1 MAATAKEQRT
11 GEHIDALL
19 DELGRSV
26 GPSGRDLA
34 DELVRGIVEF
44 YGSGLARIVELLGD
58 PPDGADPLAL
68 LGGDELVGGLLI
80 LHDLH
85 PDDTLT
91 RVERALDEVR
101 PYLGSHAGDVEIA
114 GIGPEGDGGT
124 DGRTLRLRLRGSCD
138 GCPSS
143 AQTVRWT
150 IEEAVARRAPEIG
163 CVEVEGMAEEKP
175 RPELLQIMSRPP
187 DTPDMTPGT
196 GPGTRPDMTDATA
209 GAAVPSGGTTAGN
222 GNAPAAWYPLP
233 DPPAADGGTGVCEVA
248 GTALL
253 LVRLPGNLYAYR
265 DRCPVCAR
273 GLEGAVV
280 VDGGRLRCAVC
291 AAEYDI
297 RGAGQGER
305 GRLEPVPLL
314 EENGSVR
321 VALPG
326 TLLAA
331 GP

>member
-1 MAATAKEQRT
+1 MAATAKEQRA
-11 GEHIDALL
+11 GERVDALL

-34 DELVRGIVEF
+34 DELVRSIVEF
-44 YGSGLARIVELLGD
+44 YGSGLARVVELLGD
-58 PPDGADPLAL
+58 RPDGTDPLAL

-101 PYLGSHAGDVEIA
+101 PYLGSHAGDVDIA
-114 GIGPEGDGGT
+114 GIGPDGDGGT
-124 DGRTLRLRLRGSCD
+124 EGLTLRLRLRGSCD

-163 CVEVEGMAEEKP
+163 CVEVEGVAREKP
-175 RPELLQIMSRPP
+175 QPKLLQIMSRPP
-187 DTPDMTPGT
+187 D
-196 GPGTRPDMTDATA
+196 ATA
-209 GAAVPSGGTTAGN
+209 GAVPAGGTGTTAAHTAGTAT
-222 GNAPAAWYPLP
+222 GNAPAEWHPLP
-233 DPPAADGGTGVCEVA
+233 DPPTADGATGVREVA

-265 DRCPVCAR
+265 DRCPVCAG
-273 GLEGAVV
+273 GLGGAAL
-280 VDGGRLRCAVC
+280 VDGERLRCPEC
-291 AAEYDI
+291 AAEYEI
-297 RGAGQGER
+297 RGAGRGTR

-314 EENGSVR
+314 EENGCVR
-321 VALPG
+321 VALPVS
-326 TLLAA
+326 LLTAK
-331 GP
+331 P

>member
-1 MAATAKEQRT
+1 MAATAKEQRA
-11 GEHIDALL
+11 GEHIEALL

-34 DELVRGIVEF
+34 DELVRSIVEF

-58 PPDGADPLAL
+58 RPDGTDPLAL

-91 RVERALDEVR
+91 RVERALEEIR

-114 GIGPEGDGGT
+114 GIGPEADDGGT
-124 DGRTLRLRLRGSCD
+124 EGRTLRLRLRGSCD

-150 IEEAVARRAPEIG
+150 IEEAVARHAPEIG
-163 CVEVEGMAEEKP
+163 CVEVDGMAEEKP
-175 RPELLQIMSRPP
+175 QPKLLQIMSRPP
-187 DTPDMTPGT
+187 D
-196 GPGTRPDMTDATA
+196 ATA
-209 GAAVPSGGTTAGN
+209 GATTGAVPSGGTATGTTTSE
-222 GNAPAAWYPLP
+222 APAEWHPLP
-233 DPPAADGGTGVCEVA
+233 DPPAAEGGTRVCEVA

-265 DRCPVCAR
+265 DHCPVCAG
-273 GLEGAVV
+273 GLGGAAL
-280 VDGGRLRCAVC
+280 VDGERLRCPDC
-291 AAEYDI
+291 AEEYEI
-297 RGAGQGER
+297 RGAGRGAR

-321 VALPG
+321 IALPG
-326 TLLAA
+326 TLLTAK
-331 GP
+331 P

>member
-58 PPDGADPLAL
+58 PPDGTDPLAL

-114 GIGPEGDGGT
+114 GIGPEGDGGA
-124 DGRTLRLRLRGSCD
+124 DGRTLWLRLRGSCD

-163 CVEVEGMAEEKP
+163 CVEVEGVAEEKP
-175 RPELLQIMSRPP
+175 QPKLLQIMSRPP
-187 DTPDMTPGT
+187 DAAMTPDTQ
-196 GPGTRPDMTDATA
+196 PDMTDAARGA
-209 GAAVPSGGTTAGN
+209 GLPSGGTAA

-265 DRCPVCAR
+265 DRCPVCAG
-273 GLEGAVV
+273 GLAGAVV
-280 VDGGRLRCAVC
+280 VDGERLRCAVC

>member
-1 MAATAKEQRT
+1 MADTAATAKEQRAGEHEQRA

-34 DELVRGIVEF
+34 DELVRSIVEF
-44 YGSGLARIVELLGD
+44 YGAGLARAVELLRD
-58 PPDGADPLAL
+58 PPDGTAPLAL
-68 LGGDELVGGLLI
+68 LGADEIVGGLLI

-114 GIGPEGDGGT
+114 GIGPEGDDGT
-124 DGRTLRLRLRGSCD
+124 EGRTLRLRLRGSCD

-150 IEEAVARRAPEIG
+150 IEEAVARRAPEIAR
-163 CVEVEGMAEEKP
+163 VEVEGVTEERP
-175 RPELLQIMSRPP
+175 RTELLQIMSRPP
-187 DTPDMTPGT
+187 D
-196 GPGTRPDMTDATA
+196 ATA
-209 GAAVPSGGTTAGN
+209 GVGTGVGTGAVPSGGTAAGDARA
-222 GNAPAAWYPLP
+222 GWHPLP
-233 DPPAADGGTGVCEVA
+233 DPPSADGGTGVCEVA

-265 DRCPVCAR
+265 DRCPVCSG
-273 GLEGAVV
+273 GLGGAVV
-280 VDGGRLRCAVC
+280 DGERLRCAGC

-297 RGAGQGER
+297 RKAGQGER

-321 VALPG
+321 VALPAA
-326 TLLAA
+326 LLTA

>member
-58 PPDGADPLAL
+58 RPDGADPLAL

-124 DGRTLRLRLRGSCD
+124 DGRTLWLRLRGSCD

-163 CVEVEGMAEEKP
+163 CVEVEGVAEEKP
-175 RPELLQIMSRPP
+175 QPKLLQIMSRPP
-187 DTPDMTPGT
+187 DATDMTP
-196 GPGTRPDMTDATA
+196 DAA
-209 GAAVPSGGTTAGN
+209 KGADLPSGGTAA

-233 DPPAADGGTGVCEVA
+233 DPPAADGGTGVREVA

-265 DRCPVCAR
+265 DRCPVCGG
-273 GLEGAVV
+273 GLDGAVV
-280 VDGGRLRCAVC
+280 VDGERLRCAVC